1 MNKCYRQNAFMQSLP
16 TGIPAGPAFAPFPGM
31 PQQLQPFAGGQQM
44 AMPSTQQMMTAPLSQ
59 QMPTVPMVQQAPGAP
74 AIQQVPVIPVTQQFQ
89 TIPGPSTMTT
99 DNILFT
105 PGYMRTQIG
114 RRVKVEFLLGTNM
127 LVDREG
133 TLEAVGADYIIIQ
146 EAETDDLLL
155 CDLFSIKFVKFFY

>member
-1 MNKCYRQNAFMQSLP
+1 MNKYIDKTHSCNLFR
-16 TGIPAGPAFAPFPGM
+16 PAFRRTGVCAISRHAAATPAVRRGTTDGNAVNP
-31 PQQLQPFAGGQQM
+31 
-44 AMPSTQQMMTAPLSQ
+44 TMMTAPLASE
-59 QMPTVPMVQQAPGAP
+59 MPTIPMVQQAPGAP

-133 TLEAVGADYIIIQ
+133 TLEAVGANYIIIQ